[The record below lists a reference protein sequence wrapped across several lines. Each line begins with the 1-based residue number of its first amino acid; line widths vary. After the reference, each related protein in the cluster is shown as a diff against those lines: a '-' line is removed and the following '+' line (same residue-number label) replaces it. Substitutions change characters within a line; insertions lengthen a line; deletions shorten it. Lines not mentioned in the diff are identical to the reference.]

1 MITVADARRL
11 GRQTLADAGTDTPTL
26 DTDLLLS
33 HVLGWN
39 RAMLLAH
46 PERVLTPA
54 EEDAFRSMI
63 RRRAEREPLAYILGR
78 KEFYG
83 LEFEVGPQVLV
94 PRPETELLVE
104 LALDYVWEH
113 PAVLRAVDVGTGS
126 GAVAI
131 ALATNAPK
139 LQMMAC
145 DISTRAISLAQA
157 NARKHGVRIFFVVS
171 DLLMPLSGPFN
182 LILANLPYV
191 ARNDWDSLP
200 PEVRRYEPTS
210 ALDGGADGLDLYRR
224 FLPQARDRLAPGGLL
239 AVEIG
244 ARQADAVLEMTRY
257 FFPDAVVSLCQD
269 LAGLPRVVSVRAP
282 TI

>member
-11 GRQTLADAGTDTPTL
+11 GRQTLTDAGTDTPSL

-39 RAMLLAH
+39 RATLLAH

-54 EEDAFRSMI
+54 EETAFRSMI

-145 DISTRAISLAQA
+145 DISTKAISLAQA

-171 DLLMPLSGPFN
+171 DLLMPLRGPFN